1 MFWDF
6 SIGTFSNHNVCSEF
20 RDVALIGRG
29 IMSGTLTASEPV
41 AINTAVAVNGP
52 VAVQGR
58 SMRKWTG
65 PRKVDLSP
73 SMVLAL
79 LSKIPSPKCNTQTQA
94 KKPVSNTRLDH
105 MKTLALGGVEVAGDE
120 VPMNAA
126 CKAGSLH
133 KSTGSQKGRLLLYE

>member
-73 SMVLAL
+73 
-79 LSKIPSPKCNTQTQA
+79 
-94 KKPVSNTRLDH
+94 
-105 MKTLALGGVEVAGDE
+105 
-120 VPMNAA
+120 
-126 CKAGSLH
+126 
-133 KSTGSQKGRLLLYE
+133 